1 MLLKHWQSSPV
12 GANDRVPLNQRQLA
26 DRKLNFDSQSS
37 TRGDEFNQQLK
48 PRFNFTL
55 DTESIW
61 LLFFF
66 FPIWQVCKC
75 VGWLDRE
82 CVSVWMNVC
91 VCYPVKNVVY
101 NLRRVVRFGGWI
113 GDNCTGQIHL
123 NRAQRSSFVFFCF
136 FFFVFCLIILNAV
149 PRCKGRLTFLGSSFD
164 ASVDWLCF
172 IPTSKERFVSIRF
185 TSDSFNNNKCICIKK
200 WI

>member
-91 VCYPVKNVVY
+91 VCVILSKMSFIIFEGLFDLV
-101 NLRRVVRFGGWI
+101 GGSVTTVQDKSIW
-113 GDNCTGQIHL
+113 TALSVSHL
-123 NRAQRSSFVFFCF
+123 FFCF
-136 FFFVFCLIILNAV
+136 ILFLSLFFFWFFVWLFSMLSLDAKGVLPFWGRPSTPVLIDCV
-149 PRCKGRLTFLGSSFD
+149 SFQ
-164 ASVDWLCF
+164 LQ
-172 IPTSKERFVSIRF
+172 K
-185 TSDSFNNNKCICIKK
+185 SDLFQ
-200 WI
+200 